1 MRYSIACRFCK
12 VSANA
17 TDLHGLGSQLNAHS
31 AICLH
36 EPTVVISEEQVAG
49 EFAVETVSK
58 GSKTQSSK
66 LLLVS
71 NCA

>member
-17 TDLHGLGSQLNAHS
+17 NDLHSLGSQLNAHA
-31 AICLH
+31 AICQF
-36 EPTVVISEEQVAG
+36 EPQVVITGESEAA
-49 EFAVETVSK
+49 EFDVETISK
-58 GSKTQSSK
+58 GSKTQSFK
-66 LLLVS
+66 LPLVS